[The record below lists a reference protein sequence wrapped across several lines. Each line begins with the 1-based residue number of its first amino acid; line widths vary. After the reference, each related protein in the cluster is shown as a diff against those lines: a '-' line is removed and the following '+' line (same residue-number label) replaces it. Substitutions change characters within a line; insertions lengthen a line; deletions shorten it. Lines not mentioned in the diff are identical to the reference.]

1 MKNSSKVAR
10 YSSLRKRMNIICA
23 RAHWNASPQSILVLN
38 KLTALYNLSLELG
51 DMILLNG
58 SWYITHSGLLKLAL
72 RRQCQGIRV
81 EPVKEFCDPAA
92 NRWIFE
98 AVVYNRKG
106 RAFYGYGDADPSNVS
121 NAVHGAEMRV
131 AETRAVNRAL
141 RKAYGVGLCSIEEIG
156 SASGLDFAPV
166 PPAKNSVRPKV
177 VSINGHGK
185 LLLRDQLNELVHQYE
200 LDPEQVKRYA
210 ADFCGAQQL
219 RNASRELVQ
228 DFIQQLG
235 SEASQDRIALIE
247 KLSHYTA
254 TQEEIRP

>member
-1 MKNSSKVAR
+1 MKIASK
-10 YSSLRKRMNIICA
+10 STNGLLCKRVNAACA
-23 RAHWNASPQSILVLN
+23 RNRWNASPQSIRVLN
-38 KLTALYNLSLELG
+38 ELTVLYKLSVQLG
-51 DMILLNG
+51 DLILLNG
-58 SWYITHSGLLKLAL
+58 SWYITHAGLLKLAL

-81 EPVKEFCDPAA
+81 EPVKEFCDSAA
-92 NRWIFE
+92 NRWVFE

-121 NAVHGAEMRV
+121 AVVHGAEMRV

-141 RKAYGVGLCSIEEIG
+141 RKAYGVGLCSVEEIG

-166 PPAKNSVRPKV
+166 PPAKSSVKPKV
-177 VSINGHGK
+177 VSINGNGK
-185 LLLRDQLNELVHQYE
+185 LLLRDQLNELVREYE
-200 LDPEQVKRYA
+200 LDAEQVKRYA

-235 SEASQDRIALIE
+235 SEASQNRSALVQ
-247 KLSHYTA
+247 KLSNYVPA
-254 TQEEIRP
+254 PEEVQS